1 MTRSP
6 MKYLSVLR
14 IVLIAVLCA
23 SAAFAE
29 PSDPTARR
37 EAYRTGYAAIERRDW
52 AEAQRIFDALWHE
65 ERAYDVALH
74 LGQAE
79 FQLGR
84 YRDAAEHLAF
94 GVAHMPPG
102 ESEEL
107 RERGILALERARSK
121 VGTLQIVVNRPSAE
135 VHIDGVLIGSAPLE
149 GERFVVPG
157 RHRVEASLAGYET
170 KSTLVEIRAG
180 EAQELAFELVP
191 LPPSAPAPAH
201 SLSTNGSDSSPTE
214 RSSGSSGLETR
225 EIVLLGGAALTA
237 VAGVTTLVFALKS
250 SSAGEREDE
259 LRTQAST
266 HGSNPCASS
275 TALGVCTE
283 LDDAVDERITA
294 SQIAYVSLGVTG
306 VSAIAT
312 AIVYFTWPEK
322 KTDKALR
329 PNIVPVLGHHS
340 SGLYLTGSF

>member
-1 MTRSP
+1 MTRSS

-14 IVLIAVLCA
+14 IVLLAILWAN
-23 SAAFAE
+23 AALAE

-37 EAYRTGYAAIERRDW
+37 EAYRTGYAAIEKRDW
-52 AEAQRIFDALWHE
+52 AEAQRIFDVLWQE

-121 VGTLQIVVNRPSAE
+121 VGTLEIVVNRPSAE
-135 VHIDGVLIGSAPLE
+135 VHIDGVLIGSAPIE
-149 GERFVVPG
+149 GERFVVHG
-157 RHRVEASLAGYET
+157 RHRVEASLAGYAP
-170 KSTLVEIRAG
+170 KSLVVEIRAG

-191 LPPSAPAPAH
+191 LPASSPAPAH
-201 SLSTNGSDSSPTE
+201 SLSTKGSDSSATV

-225 EIVLLGGAALTA
+225 EMVLLGGAALTA
-237 VAGVTTLVFALKS
+237 IAGVTTVVFALKS
-250 SSAGEREDE
+250 SSAGDREDD

-266 HGSNPCASS
+266 HGANPCASS
-275 TALGVCTE
+275 TAPGVCTE
-283 LDDAVDERITA
+283 LDDAVDERIAA

-312 AIVYFTWPEK
+312 AIVYFTWPEE
-322 KTDKALR
+322 KTDVAFR
-329 PNIVPVLGHHS
+329 PKILPLLSPNS
-340 SGLYLTGSF
+340 SGLYVTGSF